1 LKTIIDPLIEVCD
14 EDAKCSITGLRLI
27 DIWRYFRHTW
37 SLEYRPIPGRQLN
50 LLIRNAARP
59 KRPVIGI
66 AMLASPVVRMRV
78 RDDWIGWNPEPFLKK
93 LIDGEWDCE
102 VALRSLV
109 ARLESNLAEIRCDD
123 LVNPDEVAFP

>member
-1 LKTIIDPLIEVCD
+1 MHRIVPRTVGRSSIADVIDDGAQLAEQLERSIYMAPRQAVAFLKTVIDPVIEVCD

-78 RDDWIGWNPEPFLKK
+78 RDDWIGWK
-93 LIDGEWDCE
+93 
-102 VALRSLV
+102 S
-109 ARLESNLAEIRCDD
+109 
-123 LVNPDEVAFP
+123 